1 MKPVQWALILM
12 IGVATPAFSGSA
24 IGNACLSGGR
34 SAANGELC
42 GCLQK
47 VADAVLSPGEQQRGA
62 QLFQDPHLSQEI
74 RVSRHQNDV
83 AFWQKWQSFGATAQ
97 EYCN

>member
-1 MKPVQWALILM
+1 MKPVQWALIMM
-12 IGVATPAFSGSA
+12 IGAATPAFSGSA

-34 SAANGELC
+34 NAASHELC

-47 VADAVLSPGEQQRGA
+47 VADAVLSPGEQRRGA
-62 QLFQDPHLSQEI
+62 QVFQDPHLSQEI
-74 RVSRHQNDV
+74 RMSKQRGDV
-83 AFWQKWQSFGATAQ
+83 DFWQKWQSFGATAQ